1 MDSKKLKRLASQ
13 ILGQG
18 IKKMVITEGS
28 EERIKEAI
36 TKDDVRQLI
45 KDGIIRKRKVNQ
57 HSRGRARI
65 SHAKRKKGRKRG
77 KGRRYGT
84 KKARV
89 QTKKKWQLTVRAQR
103 KKLREMRDKKMKM
116 KISYRQAY
124 NRVKG
129 GFFKEKKQLDTL
141 LVGDKK

>member
-1 MDSKKLKRLASQ
+1 MDSKKLKRLASG
-13 ILGQG
+13 ILGAG
-18 IKKMVITEGS
+18 INKMVIAEGS

-45 KDGIIRKRKVNQ
+45 KDGIIRKRKANF

-116 KISYRQAY
+116 KITYRQAY
-124 NRVKG
+124 NRING

>member
-1 MDSKKLKRLASQ
+1 MDAKKAKGIAARLLKTGRTKIAISPENMPEV
-13 ILGQG
+13 G
-18 IKKMVITEGS
+18 
-28 EERIKEAI
+28 EAI

-45 KDGIIRKRKVNQ
+45 KDGIVVKRRGNE

-65 SHAKRKKGRKRG
+65 LHAKRKKGRKRG

-84 KKARV
+84 KKARIRV
-89 QTKKKWQLTVRAQR
+89 KNKWKMSVRAQR
-103 KKLREMRDKKMKM
+103 KKLKEMKDKKMKLKM
-116 KISYRQAY
+116 SYREAY
-124 NRVKG
+124 NRIKG

>member
-1 MDSKKLKRLASQ
+1 MDAKKLRRLAAH
-13 ILGQG
+13 ILGVG
-18 IKKMVITEGS
+18 EKKILITDGLN
-28 EERIKEAI
+28 ERIGEAI

-45 KDGIIRKRKVNQ
+45 KDGIVVKRRGNE

-65 SHAKRKKGRKRG
+65 LHAKRKKGRKRG

-84 KKARV
+84 KKARS
-89 QTKKKWQLTVRAQR
+89 QTKKKWQMSVRAQR

-124 NRVKG
+124 NRIKG

-141 LVGDKK
+141 LAGDKK